1 MMQLRELNNVSSTN
15 FYLNALIV
23 NLTIEKIMETDLS
36 LSLRSNIFAI
46 YFR

>member
-1 MMQLRELNNVSSTN
+1 MMQLREQNNVSSTN
-15 FYLNALIV
+15 FYPNVLIV

>member
-15 FYLNALIV
+15 FYLNVLIV

-36 LSLRSNIFAI
+36 LS
-46 YFR
+46 

>member
-15 FYLNALIV
+15 FYLNVLIV

-36 LSLRSNIFAI
+36 LSLHSNIFAI